1 MINLPA
7 PTEDA
12 EQEALFQWAERAA
25 CTMPELKL
33 LHSIPNGGKR
43 NIVTALRMK
52 RTGTKAG
59 IPDLCLPVAKGNH
72 HGLYIELKRRKG
84 GVVSAEQ
91 KVWHNRLQ
99 EQGYCVKVC
108 KGWVAARE
116 AIESYLGGEKE

>member
-1 MINLPA
+1 MSNIA
-7 PTEDA
+7 TEDQ
-12 EQEALFQWAERAA
+12 EQEALFQWANLAA
-25 CTMPELKL
+25 FAMPELKL

-43 NIVTALRMK
+43 NIVTAARMK

-59 IPDLCLPVAKGNH
+59 VPDMFLPVARGKW
-72 HGLYIELKRRKG
+72 HGLYIELKRAKG

-108 KGWVAARE
+108 RGWEQARE
-116 AIESYLGGEKE
+116 AITEYMEV